1 MTISLK
7 HAFTSNVSDSGDA
20 NLVQPSNWNAEHTL
34 TAAANT
40 IIGAVTAGAVT
51 EITCTAAGRAIL
63 DDADA
68 SAQRTTLGLGTIA
81 TQNSNNVTVTGG
93 SITGITDLAVADG
106 GTGASDASG
115 ARTNLGIGTIGTQN
129 SNNVSI
135 TGGSITGITDLAV
148 SDGGTGVSTIT
159 GIIKG
164 NGTSAFSAA
173 TAGTDYMVPT
183 TTSNVSIG
191 FTVTPYS
198 LGTANSGANI
208 TLNGANGNYQY
219 VTNNSSGSN
228 MTFTAPSSDCAID
241 VLVINGASGAGNVL
255 FSGFKTAGSGASG
268 STFATTANTWWTLSV
283 RRINTISTYVWS
295 GPWT

>member
-191 FTVTPYS
+191 FTVTPNAIS
-198 LGTANSGANI
+198 TGSFTVNPAL
-208 TLNGANGNYQY
+208 GNYQY
-219 VTNNSSGSN
+219 VTNNGAYTITN
-228 MTFTAPSSDCAID
+228 PSSDCAVDI
-241 VLVINGASGAGNVL
+241 LVTNGASAG
-255 FSGFKTAGSGASG
+255 
-268 STFATTANTWWTLSV
+268 ATTFTGFTVGSSTGSALTTTNGNKFIISI
-283 RRINTISTYVWS
+283 RRINAISTYS
-295 GPWT
+295 IYALQ